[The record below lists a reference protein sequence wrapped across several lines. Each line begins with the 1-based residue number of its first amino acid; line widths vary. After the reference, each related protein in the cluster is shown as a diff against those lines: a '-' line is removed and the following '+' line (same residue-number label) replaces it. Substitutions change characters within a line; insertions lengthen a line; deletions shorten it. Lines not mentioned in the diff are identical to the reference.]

1 MRKNGYWFWFDMDGT
16 IANLYAVENWL
27 AKLEAEDA
35 SPYREAAPLL
45 NLSALARQL
54 NKLRLKGYS
63 IGIIS
68 WTSKAGT
75 TEYNEAVKLAKLAW
89 LEKHLPSVKW
99 DAINIVPYGTNKWEV
114 AGRTG
119 VLFDDELKNLQS
131 WGNGMAWYPTY
142 INEVLSNYNRL
153 AA

>member
-1 MRKNGYWFWFDMDGT
+1 MRKNGYWFWFDIDCT
-16 IANLYAVENWL
+16 ITNLYGVENWL
-27 AKLEAEDA
+27 AKLEASDP

-99 DAINIVPYGTNKWEV
+99 DAINIVPYGTNKWDV

-131 WGNGMAWYPTY
+131 WGNGMACCPTY
-142 INEVLSNYNRL
+142 ISEVLSNYKRR

>member
-1 MRKNGYWFWFDMDGT
+1 MTQNKWIFFDLDGT

-27 AKLEAEDA
+27 PKLEAADP

-45 NLSALARQL
+45 NLSTLARQL
-54 NKLRLKGYS
+54 NTLRRKGYR

-68 WTSKAGT
+68 WTSKSGT
-75 TEYNEAVKLAKLAW
+75 AAYNKEVKVAKLEW
-89 LEKHLPSVKW
+89 LAKHLPSVTW
-99 DAINIVPYGTNKWEV
+99 DEINIVDYGTNKWEV
-114 AGRTG
+114 AGRKG
-119 VLFDDELKNLQS
+119 ILFDDELKNLES

-142 INEVLSNYNRL
+142 ISEVLSNYNRL

>member
-1 MRKNGYWFWFDMDGT
+1 MTRNKWIFFDLDGT

-27 AKLEAEDA
+27 PKLEAADP

-54 NKLRLKGYS
+54 NALRRKGYR

-68 WTSKAGT
+68 WTSKSGT
-75 TEYNEAVKLAKLAW
+75 AAYNEEVKIAKLEW
-89 LEKHLPSVKW
+89 LAKHLPSVTW
-99 DAINIVPYGTNKWEV
+99 DEINIVDYGTNKWEV
-114 AGRTG
+114 AGRKG
-119 VLFDDELKNLQS
+119 ILFDDELKNLES
-131 WGNGMAWYPTY
+131 WGNGLAWYPTY
-142 INEVLSNYNRL
+142 ISEILSNCNKL